1 MADVD
6 DAVGMASR
14 SLGMFGSEVKGATN
28 SVVGLAGN
36 LLSGSMKLSDYSK
49 ALDTNTK
56 LFGKLGKVINALTM
70 FAENSLAE
78 YQSLT
83 GIGASF
89 GKQMTE
95 IKIAAA
101 ELGMTVEDM
110 TKLFKD
116 NAEGLSALGGTTD
129 SAISAFRNFSSSV
142 LSSEAGTS
150 LRRLGYT
157 VEEINSN
164 LLTYAEIAEQ
174 DNQLDRSA
182 GRDRNASALEFAKE
196 LDALSKLTGKQRDQL
211 ADEMREARRQGD
223 VQAYL
228 TGQSAEASE
237 SLTKGLT
244 EISTTMGPQY
254 AELFKDLL
262 IRGAP
267 TTDETRNA
275 FVALGDSADE
285 FQAQVDAFKG
295 GVNSGDFSNFDN
307 AMMETQASFTDY
319 LNTEEARQIGMLG
332 GLTDISAA
340 QGQLREDSYTFAN
353 RLQAAGDAA
362 ESTLQSLKNI
372 TAEIERQQEIQV
384 SSEDTRNLID
394 ETIRL
399 NEATR
404 DMVLATQQTALKKLE
419 EMGISALQKVQDVMP
434 SVQDITSQLGVAVD
448 NLFKAADASDRLYGG
463 NGAFNFE
470 SPATIDAQDVTVNDL
485 AGTEIATLTEQQ
497 EMANQIEESRVDS
510 QERIETAQD
519 KLEAASSDLADLQAQ
534 AADLTAQGFTQQEGA
549 IKQTQEKINATQ
561 SQIEQVKRELLQA
574 QAENHTATKLA
585 MMKASQAGGR
595 KFSGGFAEGGS
606 IDPGEF
612 GVVGERGPEIV
623 NGPGSVLSTDNTG
636 NLMSLMKGLRATID
650 STTTTNAP
658 ANEENTISNSI
669 TERMISTLET
679 RLDKQSSILERLL
692 EVETVS
698 QLTGKKQY
706 RATRGLGGNLLKGIN
721 T

>member
-1 MADVD
+1 MATEIDEILSGSGN
-6 DAVGMASR
+6 ALKF
-14 SLGMFGSEVKGATN
+14 LGNEARGAAN

-56 LFGKLGKVINALTM
+56 ILGKLGKVVNALTM
-70 FAENSLAE
+70 FAEESLAE

-116 NAEGLSALGGTTD
+116 NAEGLSAFGGSTD
-129 SAISAFRNFSSSV
+129 QAISAFRQFSSGV
-142 LSSEAGTS
+142 LSSDAGTS

-157 VEEINSN
+157 VEEINEN

-174 DNQLDRSA
+174 DNQLERSV

-196 LDALSKLTGKQRDQL
+196 LDSLSKLTGKQREDL
-211 ADEMREARRQGD
+211 ADQMKEARRQGD
-223 VQAYL
+223 VQAFL

-237 SLTKGLT
+237 ALTKGLT
-244 EISTTMGPQY
+244 EISSTMGPQY

-267 TTDETRNA
+267 TTDATRAA

-295 GVNSGDFSNFDN
+295 GMQSSDFSGFDR

-319 LNTEEARQIGMLG
+319 LKTEEARQIGMLG
-332 GLTDISAA
+332 GLTDVSQA

-353 RLQAAGDAA
+353 RLEAAGAAA
-362 ESTLQSLKNI
+362 EDTLVKLQRI
-372 TAEIERQQEIQV
+372 TAEIERQQEIQMGA
-384 SSEDTRNLID
+384 EDPRNLID

-404 DMVLATQQTALKKLE
+404 DMVLATQQTALKNLE
-419 EMGISALQKVQDVMP
+419 EMGVSALQKVRDALP
-434 SVQDITSQLGVAVD
+434 DTGEITNRLGGVVD
-448 NLFKAADASDRLYGG
+448 NLFRASEQVAKVYEDGRLASDSLSNVDVGSAE
-463 NGAFNFE
+463 N
-470 SPATIDAQDVTVNDL
+470 VTVNDL
-485 AGTEIATLTEQQ
+485 GVPELAKDETVVSTGAEMTAEVQAAIA
-497 EMANQIEESRVDS
+497 AAEEKIQDAKLAVFDS
-510 QERIETAQD
+510 ELRINELQERKAEMLATGLAETDGAVVDVSRQLAETEAQL
-519 KLEAASSDLADLQAQ
+519 KTAIAEQARASA
-534 AADLTAQGFTQQEGA
+534 
-549 IKQTQEKINATQ
+549 
-561 SQIEQVKRELLQA
+561 V
-574 QAENHTATKLA
+574 
-585 MMKASQAGGR
+585 KASHQLGHGGR
-595 KFSGGFAEGGS
+595 LFSGGRAEGGS
-606 IDPGEF
+606 IGANEF
-612 GVVGERGPEIV
+612 AMVGEAGPEFV
-623 NGPGSVLSTDNTG
+623 AGPANVISTENTR
-636 NLMSLMKGLRATID
+636 NLISMMKGLRAQID
-650 STTTTNAP
+650 NNATTSYNNDSNA
-658 ANEENTISNSI
+658 ISNN
-669 TERMISTLET
+669 ISENMLSMLESK
-679 RLDKQSSILERLL
+679 LNLQNSLL
-692 EVETVS
+692 ESLLKVES
-698 QLTGKKQY
+698 GAADTGRRQY
-706 RATRGLGGNLLKGIN
+706 RATKGLGGNMLKGIG